1 MNTAH
6 LRQSSAPRRE
16 ATEYRAPACEDALL
30 TAERRAA
37 KGVGTSDRKREQGL
51 GSSLS
56 VPVASNTP
64 ECLFRHLVH
73 RPIRFVAYP
82 RLAVHRALRPA
93 GPAFLNRWVTG
104 GQT

>member
-1 MNTAH
+1 MKIARVRLT
-6 LRQSSAPRRE
+6 SAPRRE
-16 ATEYRAPACEDALL
+16 VTEYRAPACEDALL

-37 KGVGTSDRKREQGL
+37 KGVGTSDREREQGL
-51 GSSLS
+51 GRSLS

-64 ECLFRHLVH
+64 ECLFRHQDH

-82 RLAVHRALRPA
+82 RLAVHQALRPA
-93 GPAFLNRWVTG
+93 GPASLNPWVSG